1 MILVHK
7 LIVSELNNTYSIK
20 YRMSGMGFPGGAS
33 SKESACQCGR
43 PKSHG
48 FDPWA
53 RKIPW
58 RRAWEPTPVFSPEE
72 SHGQRSLAGYSPWDL
87 KELDMTEAT

>member
-7 LIVSELNNTYSIK
+7 VIVSELNNTYSIK
-20 YRMSGMGFPGGAS
+20 YSMSGVGFPGGAS
-33 SKESACQCGR
+33 GKESACQYR
-43 PKSHG
+43 RAKRHG

-58 RRAWEPTPVFSPEE
+58 KTSWEPTPILSPEE
-72 SHGQRSLAGYSPWDL
+72 SPWTEEPDRLQSMGCQRVGHD
-87 KELDMTEAT
+87 

>member
-7 LIVSELNNTYSIK
+7 VIVNELDNTYSIK
-20 YRMSGMGFPGGAS
+20 HSMSGVGFPGGAS
-33 SKESACQCGR
+33 GKEFACQCRR
-43 PKSHG
+43 PKRHG

-58 RRAWEPTPVFSPEE
+58 KRSWEPTPILSPEE
-72 SHGQRSLAGYSPWDL
+72 SPWTEEPDRLQSMGCQRVGHD
-87 KELDMTEAT
+87 